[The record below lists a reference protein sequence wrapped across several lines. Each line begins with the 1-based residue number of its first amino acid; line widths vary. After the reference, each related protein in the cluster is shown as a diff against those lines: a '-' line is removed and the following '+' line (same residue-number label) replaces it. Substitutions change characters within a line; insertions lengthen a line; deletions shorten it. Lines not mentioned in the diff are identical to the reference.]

1 MPEFV
6 YRSRDAQGQLQ
17 DGTIEAHN
25 LRDATRQL
33 MAQKLTVIEIRV
45 KGGQAGG
52 GGFPFLLFLLVAVA
66 AAAYFWIL

>member
-1 MPEFV
+1 MPEFI
-6 YRSRDAQGQLQ
+6 YRSRDAQGQLR

-33 MAQKLTVIEIRV
+33 MEQNMTVIELRV
-45 KGGQAGG
+45 KGGQTGNM
-52 GGFPFLLFLLVAVA
+52 GFPVLLFLLAALA